1 MTETKSEKALPPP
14 ITPKG
19 KTPGGHLA
27 YERLHANLGTLKLNV
42 AESIVDSYLESTAS
56 EGKST
61 VEVLD
66 YLFDQ
71 EVRAR
76 SSAAVEMRLKLSG
89 FPVRKT
95 MEEFDLGVQPSIDP
109 RVIQELRTL
118 RFVHNAENVIFLGPP
133 GVGKSHL
140 SLALGFEAIKA
151 GFLAYYISATQ
162 LVQQLKRASETDRLD
177 TQLKTYGRYALL
189 IVDEIGYLPMDRVG
203 AHLFFQLVNRRYEKG
218 STIFTSNKP
227 YSEWGEILGDAVIAA
242 ATLDR
247 ILHHSTTVNIKGESY
262 RLLSRK
268 RAGLPTPTPVLP
280 VEA

>member
-1 MTETKSEKALPPP
+1 M
-14 ITPKG
+14 KG
-19 KTPGGHLA
+19 SLA
-27 YERLHANLGTLKLNV
+27 YERLHANLQALNLSTI
-42 AESIVDSYLESTAS
+42 ERSIDGALENGAKGAQPLTEVFDDLIDREVKARQAMST
-56 EGKST
+56 ET
-61 VEVLD
+61 R
-66 YLFDQ
+66 
-71 EVRAR
+71 VRLA
-76 SSAAVEMRLKLSG
+76 G

-95 MEEFDLGVQPSIDP
+95 LEEFDLNAQPSIDP

-151 GFLAYYISATQ
+151 GFLAYYISATD
-162 LVQQLKRASETDRLD
+162 LVRQLKRAAETDQLER
-177 TQLKTYGRYALL
+177 QLKTYGRYALL
-189 IVDEIGYLPMDRVG
+189 IVDEIGYLPMEREG

-268 RAGLPTPTPVLP
+268 RAGMPTPTPSLP